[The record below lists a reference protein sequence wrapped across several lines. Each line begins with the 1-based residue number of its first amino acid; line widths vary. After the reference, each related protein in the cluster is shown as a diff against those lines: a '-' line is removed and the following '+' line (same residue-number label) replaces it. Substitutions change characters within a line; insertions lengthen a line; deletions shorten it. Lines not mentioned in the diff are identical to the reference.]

1 MENESKVS
9 SSGAHFGGALA
20 MMGGMFFLMG
30 FFTWLNGPLL
40 AFSRLT
46 FDLDESGS
54 FLILMAF
61 YISYL
66 VWPLPFA
73 RVLERIGFQNGISL
87 GLIIMAIGAVAFAQF
102 TAFRVYPG
110 ALAGLF
116 VIGGGLA
123 LLQTAV
129 NPYVSVLGPHESAAR
144 RMALMG
150 ICNKGAGILA
160 PLLMGGLILSD
171 IGTLESALKT
181 AAPLDRNTMLDAYAS
196 RMQLPYIAMSLTL
209 VIMAVAVHYAK
220 LPAIEAEEGM
230 DNQSSHWPSL
240 KSDSRLWLG
249 VMCIFLYVGAEVMA
263 GDAIV
268 AYGHELGLPTDA
280 TKFFTSLTLF
290 GMLAGYLLG
299 LVLIPRYMSQERYLT
314 MSGLLGIILV
324 LGATFSD
331 GYVSVSFVAA
341 LGFANAMMW
350 PAIFPLAIRGLG
362 ERTKIGSAL
371 LVMGICGGA
380 LVPQLYIVLKGFMPF
395 QLAFAA
401 LLVPSYFYILWFG
414 RVGTRS
420 N

>member
-1 MENESKVS
+1 MKNANEVS
-9 SSGAHFGGALA
+9 NSRAHFGGALA

-87 GLIIMAIGAVAFAQF
+87 ALVIMAIGAVAFAQF
-102 TAFRVYPG
+102 TALRIYPG

-129 NPYVSVLGPHESAAR
+129 NPYVSVLGPNESAAR

-171 IGTLESALKT
+171 MGALESALKV
-181 AAPLDRNTMLDAYAS
+181 AAPMERTTMLDAYAS
-196 RMQLPYIAMSLTL
+196 RMQLPYIAMSLML
-209 VIMAVAVHYAK
+209 VLMAVVVRHAK
-220 LPAIEAEEGM
+220 LPAIAVEARRN
-230 DNQSSHWPSL
+230 DQSSHWPGL

-249 VMCIFLYVGAEVMA
+249 VVCIFLYIGAEVMA

-268 AYGHELGLPTDA
+268 VYGHELGLPTDA

-299 LVLIPRYMSQERYLT
+299 LVLIPRYVAQERYLT

-350 PAIFPLAIRGLG
+350 PAIFPLSIRGLG

-380 LVPQLYIVLKGFMPF
+380 LVPQLYILLKEFMAF
-395 QLAFAA
+395 QHAFAA
-401 LLVPSYFYILWFG
+401 LLVPSYCYIMWFG
-414 RVGTRS
+414 RVGVRS